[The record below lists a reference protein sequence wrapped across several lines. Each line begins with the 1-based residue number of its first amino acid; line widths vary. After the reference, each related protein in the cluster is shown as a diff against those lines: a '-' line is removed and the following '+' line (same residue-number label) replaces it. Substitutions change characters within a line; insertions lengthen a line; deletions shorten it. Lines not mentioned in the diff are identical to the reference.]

1 MITNISSRNEVATV
15 KITKLYVSN
24 YKLLKEAT
32 IELNPDINIFVGEND
47 AGKSTI
53 LEVISI
59 ITSGKLHGYAFNKQ
73 IKDNMFNMVTRAE
86 YIASLST
93 TPLATPKI
101 VMEAY
106 FDDDNAQYAGTNNS
120 FSENC
125 GGIRIVIELDTQY
138 EPTYTAMLM
147 AGDIK
152 DIPVEFY
159 RVTANY
165 FNGEPVIYRYCPLKT
180 IFVDTSRKDYAGMV
194 DRFVSENI
202 TQYLSEQDQVD
213 LSLAYRRVRSDFR
226 DSETIAKLNRNIQE
240 ENRLNGRDISIE
252 LREEDLDE
260 WKRQMAIS
268 VGTVPFEQIGFGSQN
283 SIKVELAIDN
293 SAEKVNLILMEEPEN
308 NLSHTNM
315 SKLISRV
322 SSSVG
327 KQIFISTHSSFV
339 ANKLSLGNLL
349 LVQKGQV
356 TSFKALPDNT
366 KAYFQKLPGYDTL
379 RLILAERVI
388 LVEGPTDD
396 LIIQRAYLDK
406 YALLPIEK
414 GIDIISVGALAFKR
428 YCDIAIILGKQLAIV
443 TDNDGNVQ
451 DNIIAKYAGYIDK
464 PLLHFFYE
472 QNDQYCTIEPSV
484 LSVNC
489 GEDGQPTNDFK
500 NAISKNE
507 SMMDRN
513 YDGVLKFMQGN
524 KSEWAMRVFD
534 SDTKICYP
542 QYIEDVLNEYS

>member
-1 MITNISSRNEVATV
+1 MIIV
-15 KITKLYVSN
+15 KIKKLYVSN
-24 YKLLKEAT
+24 YKLLKDVT

-73 IKDNMFNMVTRAE
+73 IKDNMFNMETRAA

-93 TPLATPKI
+93 SPLAAPKI

-106 FDDDNAQYAGTNNS
+106 FDGGNAPYAGTNNR

-125 GGIRIVIELDTQY
+125 GGIRIVVELDHQY
-138 EPTYTAMLM
+138 EPTYTAMLS

-159 RVTANY
+159 RVNANY
-165 FNGEPVIYRYCPLKT
+165 FSGDPVVYRYCPFKA
-180 IFVDTSRKDYAGMV
+180 IFVDTSRKDYTGMV

-226 DSETIAKLNRNIQE
+226 DSETIAKLNRSIKE
-240 ENRLNGRDISIE
+240 ENRLDGRDISIE

-268 VGTVPFEQIGFGSQN
+268 VDTVPFEQIGFGSQN

-293 SAEKVNLILMEEPEN
+293 SAENVNLILMEEPEN

-315 SKLISRV
+315 AKLISKV
-322 SSSVG
+322 SNSDG

-356 TSFKALPDNT
+356 TSFKALPDDT

-379 RLILAERVI
+379 RVVLAERVI

-396 LIIQRAYLDK
+396 LIIQRAYFDK
-406 YALLPIEK
+406 YGLLPISK

-428 YCDIAIILGKQLAIV
+428 YCDIAIVLGKCLAIV
-443 TDNDGNVQ
+443 TDNDGDIQ
-451 DNIIAKYAGYIDK
+451 ENITAKYSGYLDK
-464 PLLHFFYE
+464 PFLHFFYE
-472 QNDQYCTIEPSV
+472 QNTQLRTIEPSV

-489 GEDGQPTNDFK
+489 GGDGQPTDDFK
-500 NAISKNE
+500 TAISKNG
-507 SMMDRN
+507 SMMDKN
-513 YDGVLKFMQGN
+513 YDGILSFMSGN
-524 KSEWAMRVFD
+524 KSEWAMRILD
-534 SDTKICYP
+534 SETKISYP
-542 QYIEDVLNEYS
+542 QYIEDLLNEYR

>member
-1 MITNISSRNEVATV
+1 M
-15 KITKLYVSN
+15 KITKLYISN

-73 IKDNMFNMVTRAE
+73 IKDNMFNMETRAE
-86 YIASLST
+86 YITSLSA
-93 TPLATPKI
+93 TPLAAPKI

-106 FDDDNAQYAGTNNS
+106 LDDGNAQYAGTNNS

-125 GGIRIVIELDTQY
+125 GGIRIVVELDPQY
-138 EPTYTAMLM
+138 EATYTTMLA

-152 DIPVEFY
+152 DVPVEFY
-159 RVTANY
+159 RVNANY
-165 FNGEPVIYRYCPLKT
+165 FSGEPVVYRYCPLKA
-180 IFVDTSRKDYAGMV
+180 IFVDTSRKDYSGMV

-213 LSLAYRRVRSDFR
+213 LSLAYRRVRSDFHN
-226 DSETIAKLNRNIQE
+226 SETIAKLNRSIQE
-240 ENRLNGRDISIE
+240 ENRLQGRDISLE

-268 VGTVPFEQIGFGSQN
+268 VDTVPFEQIGFGSQN

-293 SAEKVNLILMEEPEN
+293 SAENVNLILLEEPEN

-322 SSSVG
+322 SRSEG
-327 KQIFISTHSSFV
+327 KQIFISTHSSFI

-356 TSFKALPDNT
+356 TSFKTLPKDT

-379 RLILAERVI
+379 RLVLAERVI

-396 LIIQRAYLDK
+396 LLVQRAYFDK

-428 YCDIAIILGKQLAIV
+428 YCDIAIILGKPLAIV
-443 TDNDGNVQ
+443 TDNDGNIQ
-451 DNIIAKYAGYIDK
+451 DNITDKYAGYIDK
-464 PLLHFFYE
+464 PYLHFFFE
-472 QNDQYCTIEPSV
+472 KDVQCRTIEPSV

-489 GEDGQPTNDFK
+489 GEDGQPTNAFK
-500 NAISKNE
+500 TAISKNE
-507 SMMDRN
+507 SMMGRD
-513 YDGVLKFMQGN
+513 YDDILKFMLGN

-534 SDTKICYP
+534 SETRICYP
-542 QYIEDVLNEYS
+542 QYIEDLLNEYS

>member
-1 MITNISSRNEVATV
+1 MTIVRI
-15 KITKLYVSN
+15 KKLYVSN
-24 YKLLKEAT
+24 YKLLKDTT
-32 IELNPDINIFVGEND
+32 IELNPDINIFVGDND

-59 ITSGKLHGYAFNKQ
+59 IISGKLHGYAFNKQ
-73 IKDNMFNMVTRAE
+73 IKDNMFNIEKRAE

-93 TPLATPKI
+93 SPLATPKI

-106 FDDDNAQYAGTNNS
+106 FDDCNAQYAGTNNS

-125 GGIRIVIELDTQY
+125 SGIRIVVELDNQY
-138 EPTYTAMLM
+138 ETTYTAMLS
-147 AGDIK
+147 AGEIK

-159 RVTANY
+159 RVNANY
-165 FNGEPVIYRYCPLKT
+165 FSGEPVVYRYCPFKA
-180 IFVDTSRKDYAGMV
+180 IFVDTSRKDYTGMV

-226 DSETIAKLNRNIQE
+226 DSETIAKLNRSIKE
-240 ENRLNGRDISIE
+240 ENRLSDRDISIE

-268 VGTVPFEQIGFGSQN
+268 VDTVPFEQIGFGSQN

-293 SAEKVNLILMEEPEN
+293 SAENVNLILMEEPEN

-315 SKLISRV
+315 AKLISKV
-322 SSSVG
+322 SNCGG

-356 TSFKALPDNT
+356 TSFKTLPDDT

-379 RLILAERVI
+379 RVVLAEHVI

-396 LIIQRAYLDK
+396 LIIQRAYFDK
-406 YALLPIEK
+406 HGMLPIDN
-414 GIDIISVGALAFKR
+414 GIDIISVGSLAFKR
-428 YCDIAIILGKQLAIV
+428 YCDIAIILGKHLAVV
-443 TDNDGNVQ
+443 TDNDSDIQ
-451 DNIIAKYAGYIDK
+451 KNIITKYSGYLDK
-464 PLLHFFYE
+464 PILSFFYE
-472 QNDQYCTIEPSV
+472 QNTQLRTIEPSV
-484 LSVNC
+484 LKANC
-489 GEDGQPTNDFK
+489 GEDGQPTRDFK
-500 NAISKNE
+500 TAISKDG
-507 SMMDRN
+507 SMIDSN
-513 YDGVLKFMQGN
+513 CDEILSFMLGN
-524 KSEWAMRVFD
+524 KTEWAMRIFN
-534 SDTKICYP
+534 SETRISYP
-542 QYIEDVLNEYS
+542 QYIEDVLNEYC